1 MVVKDVTGAD
11 AVAQPAGFRLRPGTS
26 EWAEVYFVLEGA
38 VNDRLAVELALA
50 GDLSVKA
57 SPPTTYPVSYVPAAR
72 KEPETQE
79 PAPEAPPAPVQK
91 VPPASPPKAPGVW
104 GEKLGDAD
112 AGKVF
117 DHLQQFGSVNEAELV
132 QLLGHPRKARA
143 FAARFDSFRDKLT
156 FDVQVMTTADGKR
169 YQRL

>member
-1 MVVKDVTGAD
+1 
-11 AVAQPAGFRLRPGTS
+11 
-26 EWAEVYFVLEGA
+26 
-38 VNDRLAVELALA
+38 
-50 GDLSVKA
+50 
-57 SPPTTYPVSYVPAAR
+57 
-72 KEPETQE
+72 
-79 PAPEAPPAPVQK
+79 
-91 VPPASPPKAPGVW
+91 
-104 GEKLGDAD
+104 EKLGDAD

>member
-1 MVVKDVTGAD
+1 V
-11 AVAQPAGFRLRPGTS
+11 PG
-26 EWAEVYFVLEGA
+26 
-38 VNDRLAVELALA
+38 
-50 GDLSVKA
+50 
-57 SPPTTYPVSYVPAAR
+57 AR
-72 KEPETQE
+72 KE
-79 PAPEAPPAPVQK
+79 AEAQARPPL
-91 VPPASPPKAPGVW
+91 VPGGW

-132 QLLGHPRKARA
+132 QLLGHQSKARA

-156 FDVQVMTTADGKR
+156 FEVQVAVTADGKR